1 MEEEKEYIASILKD
15 INDKRALMLVVKYL
29 EAVKYRS
36 YEVSAMDRELY
47 KRHII
52 DMLDSL
58 NDTKLKIIYN
68 IVMRYWLNSPFENM
82 EANHE

>member
-36 YEVSAMDRELY
+36 YEVAS
-47 KRHII
+47 
-52 DMLDSL
+52 
-58 NDTKLKIIYN
+58 
-68 IVMRYWLNSPFENM
+68 
-82 EANHE
+82 HE